1 MSQANDLLL
10 SSLRNIENHAGDTIQ
25 SLKDKDY
32 PEASYRAETV
42 LRLVRGLIE
51 AHTAPD
57 PREFTAGEMADFRR
71 LVREGKRPTVIA
83 TVRARLG
90 LGLKE
95 AFFWTEANC
104 R

>member
-10 SSLRNIENHAGDTIQ
+10 SSLRNIENHAGDVVEA
-25 SLKDKDY
+25 LKDSDY
-32 PEASYRAETV
+32 TEAAYRAEIV
-42 LRLVRGLIE
+42 LRLVRGMIE
-51 AHTAPD
+51 AHAAPD

-95 AFFWTEANC
+95 AFHWTETNC